1 MCLFGLVAANAQ
13 EREGNFDIRFE
24 PTAILQTGTQVP
36 FQITIKDS
44 LGKPLV
50 DAKVKLQIETSDGGH
65 VETYNAP
72 ATDRGVYVAKP
83 VFTVAGQWD
92 VRVEA
97 RRDNAMST
105 RTIQFA
111 VKQ

>member
-44 LGKPLV
+44 LGKPLIE
-50 DAKVKLQIETSDGGH
+50 AKVKLQIETTDGSN
-65 VETYNAP
+65 VVVYNAP
-72 ATDRGVYVAKP
+72 AVDRGVYVAKP
-83 VFTVAGQWD
+83 VFNVAGQWD

-97 RRDNAMST
+97 RRNNEMST
-105 RTIQFA
+105 RTIQFS